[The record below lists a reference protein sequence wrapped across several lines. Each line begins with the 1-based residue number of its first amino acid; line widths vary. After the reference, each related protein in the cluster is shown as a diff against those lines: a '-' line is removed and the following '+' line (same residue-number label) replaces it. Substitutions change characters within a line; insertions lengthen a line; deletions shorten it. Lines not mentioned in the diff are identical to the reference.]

1 MSKNHKPVMEEIIV
15 KLRSGAISTY
25 TELESIVTTSLLTT
39 DEKDDILEQYMNYRL
54 TGSGSGGSGGSWGAS
69 STLPA
74 SNAPV
79 TKTVTGDTV
88 VIPASLH
95 YSINVID
102 GAGISWGGNDLPLS
116 GYVDYPPRVD
126 GQAYPEVTIIVAVGT
141 TILVSYQP
149 L

>member
-1 MSKNHKPVMEEIIV
+1 MSLFSDLQAKAIAGTLTPAEANDNSIALKPEQRNFLHLSLIA
-15 KLRSGAISTY
+15 RGGAW
-25 TELESIVTTSLLTT
+25 
-39 DEKDDILEQYMNYRL
+39 
-54 TGSGSGGSGGSWGAS
+54 GGS

-79 TKTVTGDTV
+79 TKTVTDDTV

-126 GQAYPEVTIIVAVGT
+126 GQAYPEVTIIVASGT

-149 L
+149 K